1 MAVVSII
8 HGDRP
13 PRPTHPSLTDGLW
26 ELMQRCWDRDIR
38 KRPQIL
44 EALQALNSLIPI
56 PTLAGISL
64 PLEEPLDPD
73 RLLPLRPGTNPNAM
87 VLITAD
93 VQSPVWDIQ
102 QQVMNLDSSKEEYR
116 QLLYALLTHPDL
128 KQHAQDPQ
136 ESDLRALVELLD
148 NVGNTCAEGR

>member
-26 ELMQRCWDRDIR
+26 ELMQRCWDRDIC

-64 PLEEPLDPD
+64 PLEEPSDPD
-73 RLLPLRPGTNPNAM
+73 RLLPLRPGTNLNAM
-87 VLITAD
+87 LLIAAD
-93 VQSPVWDIQ
+93 VQSLVWDIQ
-102 QQVMNLDSSKEEYR
+102 QQVMDLDPSKEEYR
-116 QLLYALLTHPDL
+116 QLLHALLTHPDL
-128 KQHAQDPQ
+128 EQHAQDPQ

-148 NVGNTCAEGR
+148 NVGNTRATGR